1 MQETKTMNL
10 QRLQGAYLSR
20 YMLKAVVAANLT
32 YNKQKHLFVDIL
44 QNRCS

>member
-1 MQETKTMNL
+1 MKTKNDNNL

-20 YMLKAVVAANLT
+20 YMLKVAAAVNLA
-32 YNKQKHLFVDIL
+32 YNKQKQPLEDVL